1 MNLFELQERLKD
13 FSQEQLVRE
22 MQAPTGTAPQFL
34 VLSELQRRQR
44 MMAEEQAQM
53 QTPQTTVAEDA
64 IAAAG
69 VPQGGLAD
77 MARSM
82 APQTD
87 MDMNT
92 ATQPVERMQEGGS
105 VDDRD
110 SGFIRRLLENVRKR
124 ARKSRMTDEELA
136 YVLGRPSFNVP
147 EFMSPVAALRDASDL
162 YEEGDYP
169 GAVLNAASAFP
180 AGRIVGP
187 ALNVYAEMYNRSD
200 DDDVEGMRGGG
211 VVRMRPGGLA
221 RSTGDPELDAALA
234 ELERQRL
241 RQAEVLRSLGLQG
254 DEEGLSEV
262 SADVGSYRPSPISAA
277 PMTSSGG
284 LPNIR
289 ETQNLLGRI
298 RPSLARQLLD
308 QGAPPSTEDSVDA
321 VRRRLAL
328 MDAREDEGPYTEALR
343 SDIERQRRRLTPD
356 DYQSL
361 GETDPLDPRSPS
373 YVTPFDTSED
383 YDDFDYQR
391 ALDEAARMRELN
403 DIPFSSGS
411 LADVAPIDAR
421 EDEGQYTE
429 ALRSDI
435 ERQRRRLTP
444 ADYQSRGET
453 DPLDPRSPS
462 YVPPFD
468 TSGAYAGLLGAQSTI
483 ESVAGDLGPLQG
495 PMQPVTGEG
504 PYTEALRS
512 DIERQRRGRLT
523 SDDYLSRGETDPLD
537 PRSPSYVPPPVDAL
551 PAITPAE
558 MDEIDSMREARRIL
572 TSDEAYTLPKPKPK
586 KDTDSGG
593 TGVAAPAVDD
603 AFEQDKWLAL
613 AQAGLA
619 LMSSQQP
626 TIGGAIGEAG
636 LSGITAL
643 RQARTDRDDRIERQ
657 QARADR
663 LAAATRKLAPG
674 YEDDAVGDLL
684 TMRQRLFD
692 EATSYFDQELGQ
704 IRPGYEERYNDLI
717 KNIDAIDVMVSSAT
731 MSRFPGLMEA
741 LTEE

>member
-13 FSQEQLVRE
+13 FSQDQLVRE

-77 MARSM
+77 MARAM

-92 ATQPVERMQEGGS
+92 AVQPVERMQEGGS
-105 VDDRD
+105 VDGRD
-110 SGFIRRLLENVRKR
+110 SGFIRRLLESVGER
-124 ARKSRMTDEELA
+124 ARNSRMTDEEI
-136 YVLGRPSFNVP
+136 RF
-147 EFMSPVAALRDASDL
+147 LRDERPIPKRLIDALNPGQSAADARDS

-169 GAVLNAASAFP
+169 GAVINAASAFP
-180 AGRIVGP
+180 LGKIAGP
-187 ALNVYAEMYNRSD
+187 AANVLAELYSRAGDRELEPVS
-200 DDDVEGMRGGG
+200 EFPIGMADGG
-211 VVRMRPGGLA
+211 VVRMQPGGEVEGPNTA
-221 RSTGDPELDAALA
+221 F
-234 ELERQRL
+234 L
-241 RQAEVLRSLGLQG
+241 RQLRGIQNTTSEMQARNAIAREKLRRMEAARRAAIADRFSFLNDDLPVV
-254 DEEGLSEV
+254 DEF
-262 SADVGSYRPSPISAA
+262 
-277 PMTSSGG
+277 GG
-284 LPNIR
+284 LPSYMTETGTLADIDPTIDTSEDYDDFDYQRALDEAARMR
-289 ETQNLLGRI
+289 ELNAIPFSSG
-298 RPSLARQLLD
+298 PLAD
-308 QGAPPSTEDSVDA
+308 VTPV
-321 VRRRLAL
+321 
-328 MDAREDEGPYTEALR
+328 DAREDEGPYTEALR

-356 DYQSL
+356 DYQS
-361 GETDPLDPRSPS
+361 
-373 YVTPFDTSED
+373 
-383 YDDFDYQR
+383 
-391 ALDEAARMRELN
+391 
-403 DIPFSSGS
+403 
-411 LADVAPIDAR
+411 
-421 EDEGQYTE
+421 
-429 ALRSDI
+429 
-435 ERQRRRLTP
+435 
-444 ADYQSRGET
+444 RGET

-468 TSGAYAGLLGAQSTI
+468 TSGAYSALLGAPSSA
-483 ESVAGDLGPLQG
+483 EAMFGDIGPLQG
-495 PMQPVTGEG
+495 PMQPE
-504 PYTEALRS
+504 PYSPAGQGAPLSARP
-512 DIERQRRGRLT
+512 DILMDLIPEDGTPFELP
-523 SDDYLSRGETDPLD
+523 SVDPDLPSGYALSRFMFPFRDPEAERIRLLAAAQNREVAPTGATDEFSELGPAMVPEGTDDVGL
-537 PRSPSYVPPPVDAL
+537 PSDL

-572 TSDEAYTLPKPKPK
+572 TSDEAYTLPEPQPK

-593 TGVAAPAVDD
+593 NGGGASAPAGDD

-663 LAAATRKLAPG
+663 LAAAARKDAPG

-684 TMRQRLFD
+684 KQRELLEE
-692 EATSYFDQELGQ
+692 EASRYFDSELGAV
-704 IRPGYEERYNDLI
+704 RPGYEERYNRIFQRIDLI
-717 KNIDAIDVMVSSAT
+717 DSAVGAAT
-731 MSRFPGLMEA
+731 ISRFPGLIEA
-741 LTEE
+741 LTGE

>member
-22 MQAPTGTAPQFL
+22 MQAPTGSAPQYL

-77 MARSM
+77 MARAM

-92 ATQPVERMQEGGS
+92 ATQPVERMQEGGF
-105 VDDRD
+105 VDFTGNEQFK
-110 SGFIRRLLENVRKR
+110 SGLGDVIGEIERGGIDV
-124 ARKSRMTDEELA
+124 SRFGGGIGSFLSKAKEGIAEDEEEA
-136 YVLGRPSFNVP
+136 ASQAQTMQRAFFTPPTSYRPGVDP
-147 EFMSPVAALRDASDL
+147 EFMYSRMVPRMA
-162 YEEGDYP
+162 Y
-169 GAVLNAASAFP
+169 
-180 AGRIVGP
+180 
-187 ALNVYAEMYNRSD
+187 
-200 DDDVEGMRGGG
+200 GG

-241 RQAEVLRSLGLQG
+241 RQAE
-254 DEEGLSEV
+254 EGLSEV

-277 PMTSSGG
+277 PMTSAGG

-308 QGAPPSTEDSVDA
+308 QGARPSTEDSVDA

-343 SDIERQRRRLTPD
+343 SDIERQLRRLTPD
-356 DYQSL
+356 DYQSR

-373 YVTPFDTSED
+373 YVLPFDTSED

-453 DPLDPRSPS
+453 DPLDPRSSS

-483 ESVAGDLGPLQG
+483 EAMFGDVGPLQG
-495 PMQPVTGEG
+495 PMQPVTDEG

-512 DIERQRRGRLT
+512 DIERQRRRLT
-523 SDDYLSRGETDPLD
+523 PADYQSRGETDPLD
-537 PRSPSYVPPPVDAL
+537 PRSPSYVLPEEADAL

-572 TSDEAYTLPKPKPK
+572 TSDEAYTLPEPKPK

-613 AQAGLA
+613 AQAGLS

-636 LSGITAL
+636 LAGITAL
-643 RQARTDRDDRIERQ
+643 RQARGERDERISAQ

-663 LAAATRKLAPG
+663 LAAAAAAAAKGTITGTERAAYFKAAQDATKEAEDLAFDLARG
-674 YEDDAVGDLL
+674 GVAGDLGIVTPYTDEEKEIL
-684 TMRQRLFD
+684 QRRLNDARTRANRFGALANPALVNFD
-692 EATSYFDQELGQ
+692 ATL
-704 IRPGYEERYNDLI
+704 EE
-717 KNIDAIDVMVSSAT
+717 T
-731 MSRFPGLMEA
+731 
-741 LTEE
+741 TE

>member
-92 ATQPVERMQEGGS
+92 AVQPVERMQDGGS

-110 SGFIRRLLENVRKR
+110 SGFIRRLFENIKER
-124 ARKSRMTDEELA
+124 ARNSRMTDEEIRWLIDERYGSNWLTDA
-136 YVLGRPSFNVP
+136 MNPGQS
-147 EFMSPVAALRDASDL
+147 ALDAMDS

-169 GAVLNAASAFP
+169 GAVINAASAFP
-180 AGRIVGP
+180 LGKIAAPV
-187 ALNVYAEMYNRSD
+187 ANVIAELYNRAGD
-200 DDDVEGMRGGG
+200 GEIDAPEEVFGMRDGG
-211 VVRMRPGGLA
+211 VVRMRPGGEVEGPNTA
-221 RSTGDPELDAALA
+221 F
-234 ELERQRL
+234 L
-241 RQAEVLRSLGLQG
+241 RQLRGIQNTTSEMQARNAIAREKLRRMEAARRAAIADRFSFLNDDLPVV
-254 DEEGLSEV
+254 DEF
-262 SADVGSYRPSPISAA
+262 
-277 PMTSSGG
+277 GG
-284 LPNIR
+284 LPSYMT
-289 ETQNLLGRI
+289 ETGT
-298 RPSLARQLLD
+298 LA
-308 QGAPPSTEDSVDA
+308 
-321 VRRRLAL
+321 
-328 MDAREDEGPYTEALR
+328 
-343 SDIERQRRRLTPD
+343 DI
-356 DYQSL
+356 
-361 GETDPLDPRSPS
+361 DP
-373 YVTPFDTSED
+373 TIDTSED

-462 YVPPFD
+462 YVPPLD
-468 TSGAYAGLLGAQSTI
+468 TSGAYADLLGEPSTI
-483 ESVAGDLGPLQG
+483 EAMFGDVGPLQG
-495 PMQPVTGEG
+495 PMQPELYSPAGQGAPLSARPDILMDLVPEPDVTPFIDESAPSG
-504 PYTEALRS
+504 YA
-512 DIERQRRGRLT
+512 
-523 SDDYLSRGETDPLD
+523 LSRFLFPGRDPEAERL
-537 PRSPSYVPPPVDAL
+537 RLLGKQSNRVTPPPTETVDEFTGMGSQDVGLPNAL

-572 TSDEAYTLPKPKPK
+572 TSDEAYTLPEPQPK

-593 TGVAAPAVDD
+593 TGVAAPAPAGDD

-663 LAAATRKLAPG
+663 LAAAARKLAPG

>member
-1 MNLFELQERLKD
+1 M
-13 FSQEQLVRE
+13 
-22 MQAPTGTAPQFL
+22 
-34 VLSELQRRQR
+34 
-44 MMAEEQAQM
+44 
-53 QTPQTTVAEDA
+53 
-64 IAAAG
+64 
-69 VPQGGLAD
+69 
-77 MARSM
+77 
-82 APQTD
+82 
-87 MDMNT
+87 
-92 ATQPVERMQEGGS
+92 
-105 VDDRD
+105 RD
-110 SGFIRRLLENVRKR
+110 
-124 ARKSRMTDEELA
+124 
-136 YVLGRPSFNVP
+136 
-147 EFMSPVAALRDASDL
+147 
-162 YEEGDYP
+162 
-169 GAVLNAASAFP
+169 
-180 AGRIVGP
+180 
-187 ALNVYAEMYNRSD
+187 
-200 DDDVEGMRGGG
+200 GG

-453 DPLDPRSPS
+453 DPLDPRSSS

-572 TSDEAYTLPKPKPK
+572 TSDEAYTLPEPQPK

-593 TGVAAPAVDD
+593 TGGGAGASAPAGDD

-636 LSGITAL
+636 LAGITAL
-643 RQARTDRDDRIERQ
+643 RQARGERDERIERQ

-663 LAAATRKLAPG
+663 LAAAAAAAAKGTITGTERAAYFKAAQDATKEAEDLAFDLARG
-674 YEDDAVGDLL
+674 GVAGDLGIVTPYTDEEKEIL
-684 TMRQRLFD
+684 QRRLNDARTRANRFGALANPALVNFD
-692 EATSYFDQELGQ
+692 ATL
-704 IRPGYEERYNDLI
+704 EE
-717 KNIDAIDVMVSSAT
+717 T
-731 MSRFPGLMEA
+731 
-741 LTEE
+741 TE

>member
-92 ATQPVERMQEGGS
+92 AVQPVERMQDGGS

-110 SGFIRRLLENVRKR
+110 SGFIRRLFENIKER
-124 ARKSRMTDEELA
+124 ARNSRMTDEEIRWLIDERYGSNWLTDA
-136 YVLGRPSFNVP
+136 MNPGQS
-147 EFMSPVAALRDASDL
+147 ALDAMDS

-169 GAVLNAASAFP
+169 GAVINAASAFP
-180 AGRIVGP
+180 LGKIAAPV
-187 ALNVYAEMYNRSD
+187 ANVIAELYNRAGD
-200 DDDVEGMRGGG
+200 GEIDAPEEVFGMRDGG

-343 SDIERQRRRLTPD
+343 SDIERQRRRLTQD

-453 DPLDPRSPS
+453 DPLDPRSSS

-572 TSDEAYTLPKPKPK
+572 TSDEAYTLPEPQPK

-593 TGVAAPAVDD
+593 TG
-603 AFEQDKWLAL
+603 
-613 AQAGLA
+613 
-619 LMSSQQP
+619 
-626 TIGGAIGEAG
+626 GGAGA
-636 LSGITAL
+636 SCP
-643 RQARTDRDDRIERQ
+643 RW
-657 QARADR
+657 
-663 LAAATRKLAPG
+663 
-674 YEDDAVGDLL
+674 
-684 TMRQRLFD
+684 
-692 EATSYFDQELGQ
+692 
-704 IRPGYEERYNDLI
+704 
-717 KNIDAIDVMVSSAT
+717 
-731 MSRFPGLMEA
+731 
-741 LTEE
+741 

>member
-92 ATQPVERMQEGGS
+92 AVQPVERMQDGGS

-110 SGFIRRLLENVRKR
+110 SGFIRRLLENIRER
-124 ARKSRMTDEELA
+124 ARNSRMTDEEIRWLIDERYGSNWLTDA
-136 YVLGRPSFNVP
+136 MNPGQS
-147 EFMSPVAALRDASDL
+147 ALDAMDS

-169 GAVLNAASAFP
+169 GAVINAASAFP
-180 AGRIVGP
+180 LGKIAAPV
-187 ALNVYAEMYNRSD
+187 ANVIAELYNRAGD
-200 DDDVEGMRGGG
+200 GEIDAPEEVFGMRNGG

-483 ESVAGDLGPLQG
+483 EAMAGDW
-495 PMQPVTGEG
+495 
-504 PYTEALRS
+504 
-512 DIERQRRGRLT
+512 
-523 SDDYLSRGETDPLD
+523 
-537 PRSPSYVPPPVDAL
+537 
-551 PAITPAE
+551 PAAG
-558 MDEIDSMREARRIL
+558 AN
-572 TSDEAYTLPKPKPK
+572 
-586 KDTDSGG
+586 
-593 TGVAAPAVDD
+593 VAA
-603 AFEQDKWLAL
+603 
-613 AQAGLA
+613 
-619 LMSSQQP
+619 
-626 TIGGAIGEAG
+626 TG
-636 LSGITAL
+636 LSAGRGAHDGT
-643 RQARTDRDDRIERQ
+643 
-657 QARADR
+657 
-663 LAAATRKLAPG
+663 
-674 YEDDAVGDLL
+674 
-684 TMRQRLFD
+684 
-692 EATSYFDQELGQ
+692 
-704 IRPGYEERYNDLI
+704 
-717 KNIDAIDVMVSSAT
+717 
-731 MSRFPGLMEA
+731 
-741 LTEE
+741 

>member
-13 FSQEQLVRE
+13 FSQDQLVRE

-110 SGFIRRLLENVRKR
+110 SGFIRRLLENIRER

-221 RSTGDPELDAALA
+221 RSTGNADLDAALA
-234 ELERQRL
+234 ELERQRI

-277 PMTSSGG
+277 PMTSAGG

-321 VRRRLAL
+321 ARRRLAL

-468 TSGAYAGLLGAQSTI
+468 TSGAYAGLL
-483 ESVAGDLGPLQG
+483 
-495 PMQPVTGEG
+495 
-504 PYTEALRS
+504 
-512 DIERQRRGRLT
+512 RR
-523 SDDYLSRGETDPLD
+523 
-537 PRSPSYVPPPVDAL
+537 
-551 PAITPAE
+551 
-558 MDEIDSMREARRIL
+558 
-572 TSDEAYTLPKPKPK
+572 
-586 KDTDSGG
+586 
-593 TGVAAPAVDD
+593 
-603 AFEQDKWLAL
+603 
-613 AQAGLA
+613 
-619 LMSSQQP
+619 
-626 TIGGAIGEAG
+626 
-636 LSGITAL
+636 
-643 RQARTDRDDRIERQ
+643 
-657 QARADR
+657 
-663 LAAATRKLAPG
+663 
-674 YEDDAVGDLL
+674 
-684 TMRQRLFD
+684 
-692 EATSYFDQELGQ
+692 
-704 IRPGYEERYNDLI
+704 
-717 KNIDAIDVMVSSAT
+717 AIDD
-731 MSRFPGLMEA
+731 
-741 LTEE
+741 